1 MPEIFSDILD
11 AMNDPASRHAILVHF
26 PVALAVLAP
35 LLLIASMIAG
45 GKNRALR
52 LVAVGAYVLLA
63 AAAWA
68 AVLSGESANDHA
80 GATPAVV
87 GAMLHEHEEM
97 AEKVWIFALAVAG
110 LAAGG
115 LHKKRAVSI
124 TSLWLALAGGAFTA
138 GWVGV
143 TAHKGGTMVY
153 QYGTGTPAPLTQKDL
168 DPDASPASADPRVD
182 FFLKEVRPVLVDRCM
197 GCHRDGR
204 EEDGLNMTT
213 MANILD
219 GSDDGKVLTP
229 GNPESSPI
237 YTAVAGLHPLVR
249 MPKTGKRLTPEQ
261 IEAIRRWIEQGAVWA
276 E

>member
-1 MPEIFSDILD
+1 MPEIFSDMLD

-26 PVALAVLAP
+26 PVAVAVLAP
-35 LLLIASMIAG
+35 LLLIATMIAG
-45 GKNRALR
+45 GQNRALR
-52 LVAVGAYVLLA
+52 ITAVGAYVLLA
-63 AAAWA
+63 ASAWA

-87 GAMLHEHEEM
+87 GAILHDHEEM
-97 AEKVWIFALAVAG
+97 AEKIWIFALAAAA

-115 LHKKRAVSI
+115 MHRKRVVSAA
-124 TSLWLALAGGAFTA
+124 SLWFALAGGVFIA

-153 QYGTGTPAPLTQKDL
+153 RYGTGTPAPLTQKDL
-168 DPDASPASADPRVD
+168 DPEASAASADPRVD
-182 FFLKEVRPVLVDRCM
+182 FFLTEVRPVLIDRCM
-197 GCHRDGR
+197 GCHRVGR
-204 EEDGLNMTT
+204 EEDGLNLTT
-213 MANILD
+213 MRDILD
-219 GSDDGKVLTP
+219 GSDDGPVLTP
-229 GNPESSPI
+229 GNPESSAI

-261 IEAIRRWIEQGAVWA
+261 IEAIRRWIEDGAVWA